1 MEVSC
6 VVISKSAV
14 PDFCSLSPV
23 SGLKRIET
31 TKGSFSE
38 GPKTNFKRSQ
48 GEVFLENVDK
58 VDDGSTISQVDGGEM
73 SRMGPSAGS
82 SPNPFEAKAK
92 LANGGEVFVSSHNTV
107 PVDVRKG
114 DGSLMREPD
123 VIQPKNGTA
132 GHSRGG
138 FKMKRDMIRHGPDRG
153 GEGGVW

>member
-23 SGLKRIET
+23 SGLKRIEA

-38 GPKTNFKRSQ
+38 GSKTNFRRIQ
-48 GEVFLENVDK
+48 DAVFLENVDK
-58 VDDGSTISQVDGGEM
+58 VDAGSTISQVDGGEA

-92 LANGGEVFVSSHNTV
+92 LANGGEVCMTSRNTV

-114 DGSLMREPD
+114 DESLMREPV
-123 VIQPKNGTA
+123 VIQPENIFPNTNIFPN
-132 GHSRGG
+132 SN
-138 FKMKRDMIRHGPDRG
+138 IL
-153 GEGGVW
+153 